1 MGAIQDGIVG
11 AIIALIIYRVFRNFF
26 DRVLYGIVYVAIKIT
41 GKAK

>member
-11 AIIALIIYRVFRNFF
+11 VIIALIIYRVFRKFF
-26 DRVLYGIVYVAIKIT
+26 DKITYGIVYVALKVT